1 MRENTTQSSNEEKQL
16 ICKVLKQKERNGLKG
31 TIYIIKKCTRVIVL
45 LTLFCW
51 QACATADSD
60 EQQTPDTNGNATVE
74 LALSV
79 SVPQK
84 QSGSTRQTADVIQNS
99 QENYRDI
106 DDLYLIPFTIE
117 GEIPD
122 DAIPVSSPITTLSRL
137 SETTNYFYFAQDI
150 ELPLGTASFL
160 GYAKARPFTGETEN
174 FFKYGKLTTNYTTKS
189 TPAEISF
196 ELKQIW
202 KETSVDSKATA
213 LAEYLTNIAR
223 TEGWRTGSGKLKE
236 FYDNFTGNGSIM
248 AGSSANV
255 EAMLTRLWKSLNDN
269 WTSEDKATVVTS
281 IETKIKE
288 GADIDPSSG
297 KITLKNENLK
307 DYPANINLP
316 DGSASLRWKKVM
328 KDKDGGEEGE
338 QEEDFE
344 NSCFEALTKG
354 EHGEDMN
361 DQTRFAY
368 PAELYY
374 YVNSRIKT
382 SASGKKN
389 YYSSNYWNDTIIG
402 DVTQTG
408 VLSNYENDNAAVTS
422 TTSSVALIEQMNYGV
437 ACMQLTVQA
446 AAIKEDNEEKYYL
459 VDHAG
464 NKVYLNNNS
473 FPLTGVF
480 VGGQYPV
487 DYKFETG
494 DGTTES
500 DLAGERIIYDKSVTE
515 NICLLNT
522 KSEDNFTL
530 VLQSKLHKPVNIV
543 LEFMNNSG
551 KEFTGSEGGII
562 APGTHF
568 YLTGKMTPSVVTTDP
583 IWKQRVFT
591 RDHKTVLNVSIH
603 SLVNAYNVIP
613 DLKTAQHELEITSV
627 AVREWNEKSGANR
640 YLYNW

>member
-1 MRENTTQSSNEEKQL
+1 MRGNTTQSSNEEKQQ

-45 LTLFCW
+45 LTLCCW

-106 DDLYLIPFTIE
+106 DDLYLIPFTIQ

-122 DAIPVSSPITTLSRL
+122 DAIPVSSPITNLSRL
-137 SETTNYFYFAQDI
+137 SGTTNYFAQDI
-150 ELPLGTASFL
+150 ELPIGTASFL
-160 GYAKARPFTGETEN
+160 GYAKARPGETED
-174 FFKYGKLTTNYTTKS
+174 FFKYGKLTTNYTTIS
-189 TPAEISF
+189 TPADISF

-202 KETSVDSKATA
+202 QETSVDSKATA

-223 TEGWRTGSGKLKE
+223 TKGWRTGSEKLKK
-236 FYDNFTGNGSIM
+236 FYDNFTGNGSII
-248 AGSSANV
+248 AGSSKNV

-269 WTSEDKATVVTS
+269 WTSDDKESVVDS
-281 IETKIKE
+281 IENKIKKGASIGTLE
-288 GADIDPSSG
+288 GIT
-297 KITLKNENLK
+297 KITLNENLK
-307 DYPANINLP
+307 GYPENINLP

-389 YYSSNYWNDTIIG
+389 YYSSNNWND
-402 DVTQTG
+402 TQTG
-408 VLSNYENDNAAVTS
+408 VLSNYENDNAVVTS

-446 AAIKEDNEEKYYL
+446 AATKEDNEEKYYL
-459 VDHAG
+459 VDHAS
-464 NKVYLNNNS
+464 NKVYLDNNS
-473 FPLTGVF
+473 FQLTGVF

-500 DLAGERIIYDKSVTE
+500 DLAGERIIYDKSVKE
-515 NICLLNT
+515 NNIYLLNT
-522 KSEDNFTL
+522 KSKDNYTL

-543 LEFMNNSG
+543 LEFMNESG

-627 AVREWNEKSGANR
+627 AVREWNEKSGDNR

>member
-1 MRENTTQSSNEEKQL
+1 M
-16 ICKVLKQKERNGLKG
+16 KG
-31 TIYIIKKCTRVIVL
+31 TIYIIKKCTRAIVL
-45 LTLFCW
+45 LTLCCW

-84 QSGSTRQTADVIQNS
+84 QSGSTRQTADVIIQNS

-106 DDLYLIPFTIE
+106 DDLYLIPFTIQ

-137 SETTNYFYFAQDI
+137 SETTNYFAQDI
-150 ELPLGTASFL
+150 ELPIGTASFL

-189 TPAEISF
+189 TPADISF

-223 TEGWRTGSGKLKE
+223 TEDWRTGSDKLKE

-255 EAMLTRLWKSLNDN
+255 EAMLTRLWKSLNDT
-269 WTSEDKATVVTS
+269 WSSVDKESVVGS
-281 IETKIKE
+281 IKTNIEK
-288 GADIDPSSG
+288 GAYIDPSSG
-297 KITLKNENLK
+297 KITLLIEKNLQG
-307 DYPANINLP
+307 YPDNINLP

-344 NSCFEALTKG
+344 KSCFEALTKG

-389 YYSSNYWNDTIIG
+389 FYSNNNWNDT
-402 DVTQTG
+402 QAG
-408 VLSNYENDNAAVTS
+408 VLSNYENDNAVVTS

-446 AAIKEDNEEKYYL
+446 AATKEDNEEKYYL
-459 VDHAG
+459 VDHAS
-464 NKVYLNNNS
+464 NKVYLDNNS
-473 FPLTGVF
+473 FQLTGVF

-515 NICLLNT
+515 NNIYLLNT
-522 KSEDNFTL
+522 KSKDNYTL

-543 LEFMNNSG
+543 LEFMNESG

-640 YLYNW
+640 NLYNW

>member
-45 LTLFCW
+45 LTLCCW

-150 ELPLGTASFL
+150 ELPIGTASFL

-189 TPAEISF
+189 TPADISF

-202 KETSVDSKATA
+202 QETSVDSKATA

-223 TEGWRTGSGKLKE
+223 TEGWRTGSDKLKE

-255 EAMLTRLWKSLNDN
+255 EAMLTRLWKSLNDT
-269 WTSEDKATVVTS
+269 WSSVDKESVVGS
-281 IETKIKE
+281 IKTNIEKGASIGTLE
-288 GADIDPSSG
+288 GIT
-297 KITLKNENLK
+297 KITLNENLK
-307 DYPANINLP
+307 GYPDNINLP

-328 KDKDGGEEGE
+328 KDKVGEEGE

-344 NSCFEALTKG
+344 KSCFEALTKG

-402 DVTQTG
+402 NVPQTG
-408 VLSNYENDNAAVTS
+408 VLSKYENDNAAVTS

-446 AAIKEDNEEKYYL
+446 AATKEDNEEKYYL
-459 VDHAG
+459 VDHAS

-515 NICLLNT
+515 NIYLLNT

-543 LEFMNNSG
+543 LEFMNESG

-591 RDHKTVLNVSIH
+591 RDHKTVLNVTIK

-640 YLYNW
+640 NLYNW

>member
-1 MRENTTQSSNEEKQL
+1 M
-16 ICKVLKQKERNGLKG
+16 KG

-45 LTLFCW
+45 LTLCCW

-84 QSGSTRQTADVIQNS
+84 QSGSTRQTADVIIQNS

-106 DDLYLIPFTIE
+106 DDLYLIPFTIQ

-122 DAIPVSSPITTLSRL
+122 DAIPVSSPITNLSRL
-137 SETTNYFYFAQDI
+137 SGTTNYFAQDI
-150 ELPLGTASFL
+150 ELPIGTASFL
-160 GYAKARPFTGETEN
+160 GYAKARPGETED
-174 FFKYGKLTTNYTTKS
+174 FFKYGKLTTNYTTIS
-189 TPAEISF
+189 TPADISF

-202 KETSVDSKATA
+202 QETSVDSKATA

-223 TEGWRTGSGKLKE
+223 TKDWRTGSEKLKE

-255 EAMLTRLWKSLNDN
+255 EAMLTRLWKSLNDT
-269 WTSEDKATVVTS
+269 WSSVDKESVVGS
-281 IETKIKE
+281 IKTNIEK
-288 GADIDPSSG
+288 GAYIDPSSG
-297 KITLKNENLK
+297 KITLLIEKNLQG
-307 DYPANINLP
+307 YPANINLP

-328 KDKDGGEEGE
+328 KDKVGGEGE

-344 NSCFEALTKG
+344 KSCFEALTKG

-389 YYSSNYWNDTIIG
+389 YYSSNNWND
-402 DVTQTG
+402 TQTG
-408 VLSNYENDNAAVTS
+408 VLSNYENDNAVVTS

-446 AAIKEDNEEKYYL
+446 AATKEDNEEKYYL
-459 VDHAG
+459 VDHAS

-500 DLAGERIIYDKSVTE
+500 DLAGERIIYDKSVKE
-515 NICLLNT
+515 NNIYLLNT
-522 KSEDNFTL
+522 KSKDNYTL

-543 LEFMNNSG
+543 LEFMNESG

-627 AVREWNEKSGANR
+627 AVREWNEKSGDNR